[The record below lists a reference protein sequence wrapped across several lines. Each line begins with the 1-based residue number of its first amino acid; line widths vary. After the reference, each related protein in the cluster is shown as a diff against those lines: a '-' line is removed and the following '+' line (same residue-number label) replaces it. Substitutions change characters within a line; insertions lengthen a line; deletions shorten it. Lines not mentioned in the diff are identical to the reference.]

1 METECIREQLEFQQ
15 LGRRAVIGR
24 FDGGKISSDAGGLL
38 LREVDKRTGII
49 DRLASCFR
57 DYRNEERIEHTV
69 ESLISQRIY
78 GMALGYEDLNDH
90 DSLRHDVVMG
100 LLSEKQ
106 DPRGRDRLREQDQGK
121 AIAGKSTLNRLEL
134 TPENANEQSRYKKIV
149 ADGGKIDELMVA
161 VFIESYHSAP
171 SEVVLDVDA
180 TDDPLHGNQEGKYFH
195 GYYAEYCY
203 LPLYIFSGEHLLCA
217 RLRQANED
225 PASGVLPE
233 LSRIVEQLRAV
244 WPEVRIIVRGDSG
257 FCRDEIMRYCESHRE
272 IDYVLGL
279 AKNSRLIKAIETEM
293 AQAQQIHQSTQKP
306 ARVFKDFRYRTRKS
320 WSCERRVVG
329 KAEYLAKGENPRFI
343 VTSIGSEEKEAR
355 ALYEDFYC
363 ARGDMENRIKEQQLG
378 LFADR
383 TSTAWMRSNQLR
395 LYFSSFAYILVHTLR
410 RLGLEGT
417 ELAKA
422 QCDTIRLKLFKIG
435 AQIRVTVRKVWIS
448 LSESYP
454 YHNLFQQVFARLQQI
469 PLRC

>member
-1 METECIREQLEFQQ
+1 METECITEQMEFQH
-15 LGRRAVIGR
+15 LGRRGVIGR
-24 FDGGKISSDAGGLL
+24 FDGGKISSDAGGVL
-38 LREVDKRTGII
+38 LREVEKRTGTME
-49 DRLASCFR
+49 RLSSCFR
-57 DYRNEERIEHTV
+57 DYRNEDRIEHSV
-69 ESLISQRIY
+69 ESLLKQRVFGI
-78 GMALGYEDLNDH
+78 ALGYEDLNDH

-106 DPRGRDRLREQDQGK
+106 DPSGRDRLREDDQGK
-121 AIAGKSTLNRLEL
+121 PIAGKSTLNRLEL
-134 TPENANEQSRYKKIV
+134 TPENANERSRYKKIV
-149 ADGGKIDELMVA
+149 ADAEKIDELMVA
-161 VFIESYHSAP
+161 VFIESYPRAP

-180 TDDPLHGNQEGKYFH
+180 TDDPLYGNQEGKYFH

-217 RLRQANED
+217 RLRQADED
-225 PASGVLPE
+225 PASGVLQE
-233 LSRIVEQLRAV
+233 LLRIVKKLREA
-244 WPEVRIIVRGDSG
+244 WPAVRIILRGDSG
-257 FCRDEIMRYCESHRE
+257 FCREEIMSYCEGVGQL
-272 IDYVLGL
+272 DYVLGL
-279 AKNSRLIKAIETEM
+279 AKNSRLIKTIETEM
-293 AQAQQIHQSTQKP
+293 AEAQQIYQSRQKS
-306 ARVFKDFRYRTRKS
+306 ARVFKDFRYRTRQS

-355 ALYEDFYC
+355 ELYEDFYC

-383 TSTAWMRSNQLR
+383 TSTSWIRSNQLR
-395 LYFSSFAYILVHTLR
+395 LYFSSFAYILVHALR

-422 QCDTIRLKLFKIG
+422 QCGTIRLKLFKIG

-448 LSESYP
+448 FSESYP
-454 YHNLFQQVFARLQQI
+454 YHRLFQQVFARLQQI